1 MVGWNLKWTGRF
13 LLYVGG
19 CVGGRIVRL
28 PLGRWL
34 DCVGGLSNGWAGG
47 FCIWVVVW
55 MDG

>member
-1 MVGWNLKWTGRF
+1 M
-13 LLYVGG
+13 
-19 CVGGRIVRL
+19 GGRIVRL